1 MITLAV
7 SAAAAGEVIP
17 APAMPDTVEMDSC
30 VKVVGDSPQQPKL
43 HLQLY
48 KHLLIKY

>member
-1 MITLAV
+1 MDYI
-7 SAAAAGEVIP
+7 SPHEDNYAAGEGGR
-17 APAMPDTVEMDSC
+17 S
-30 VKVVGDSPQQPKL
+30 VGDSPQQPKL